1 MFVRTTVILSLL
13 VLVKSSGRFPTFSKN
28 ENNGKDKIYKCN
40 CNMWQ
45 CLQSKQLSCNS
56 TEGCFAHFER
66 EPHIS
71 EKYGCLYTYNP
82 EKLNP
87 RCIIVKKANS
97 TTVMSAKIC
106 CHTDYCNMPSLI
118 EKYFPKKE
126 SEPGENS
133 ELLELIFSI
142 FGPIFALVLVLGALY
157 FLQPYIRKAVLKEKK
172 VVSTG
177 ECSGGSSWGGCVDP
191 SSGSGSGLPL
201 LVQRSVARQVD
212 LLEII
217 GKGRYGEV
225 WKGKWH
231 GVYIA
236 VKMFSSVDEQSWV
249 RETQIYQTVMINHDN
264 ILSFIASDVATK
276 DSTTRMWLMTHYHPN
291 GSLYDFLN
299 NNTVDAKIMISLAKS
314 AISGITHLHTEING
328 LNAKP
333 SIAHRDIKSKN
344 ILVKNDYTCAI
355 ADLGLA
361 VILRKDQ
368 NQVDIDTSNNRVGTK
383 RYMAP
388 EVLDETMDPT
398 WFDSYKRVDVYAFGL
413 VLWELSMRTATSNV
427 KAKEYQPPFYD
438 MVPNDPSFEIMKEV
452 VCVEKKRPLFPNEW
466 NSDKLLNGTMAIIKE
481 CWSQNSAARLTS
493 LRIDKKLSKLWMDC
507 QSETPMSVVEQGV
520 LAV

>member
-1 MFVRTTVILSLL
+1 MKCTVRVRQVAYI
-13 VLVKSSGRFPTFSKN
+13 VLFTLIFYHTGKFPTFSKN

-87 RCIIVKKANS
+87 RCSIVKKANS

-118 EKYFPKKE
+118 EKYFPKKGMLIDCCIICQLVTMALFFYSFVIFVIE
-126 SEPGENS
+126 SESGENS

-328 LNAKP
+328 MNAKP

-413 VLWELSMRTATSNV
+413 VLWELSLRTTTS
-427 KAKEYQPPFYD
+427 
-438 MVPNDPSFEIMKEV
+438 
-452 VCVEKKRPLFPNEW
+452 
-466 NSDKLLNGTMAIIKE
+466 
-481 CWSQNSAARLTS
+481 
-493 LRIDKKLSKLWMDC
+493 SK
-507 QSETPMSVVEQGV
+507 
-520 LAV
+520 